1 MDEPDGGAHL
11 LLTHL
16 RVIGVAVPFGAASS
30 VVLRECMTP
39 AQAES
44 EEVNETLIELVKT
57 VSAVDARMDAM
68 SETVNTIKGEVS
80 DLKNM
85 AAQAQGFSNA
95 AKAMWTLI
103 GLMLGAGGTELVEK
117 VLIAAP

>member
-1 MDEPDGGAHL
+1 
-11 LLTHL
+11 
-16 RVIGVAVPFGAASS
+16 
-30 VVLRECMTP
+30 MTP